1 MDRTKRQAKAAREQQ
16 QRNLDHQAEDEVQD
30 LEQMVL
36 QTRERLNA
44 AKAAKSRAAALRQE
58 LLELQ
63 EEEQL
68 VVASE
73 EVVPAP
79 VPVPAPVSD
88 PGAFVAASLNSAV
101 NSFLLSLTLLS
112 NILNNLIFIKFV
124 QDLYVNMLSAMREK
138 FA

>member
-1 MDRTKRQAKAAREQQ
+1 M
-16 QRNLDHQAEDEVQD
+16 
-30 LEQMVL
+30 
-36 QTRERLNA
+36 
-44 AKAAKSRAAALRQE
+44 
-58 LLELQ
+58 
-63 EEEQL
+63 
-68 VVASE
+68 VASE

-79 VPVPAPVSD
+79 IPVPAPVSD

-112 NILNNLIFIKFV
+112 DVLNHLIFIKFV